1 MKADFQFSVGLR
13 FEIFMALETLLDP
26 TSRIHNAWKQETI
39 QKLPASF
46 FKSVRKNGLDSKIW
60 VTIGDAL
67 QETPVDISVDTLLDD
82 LRNIPIEKFQR
93 NVLTGALHIKK
104 IVDLLL
110 KKEGS
115 IQSAMKS
122 IPKTKHEWL
131 IFIGAYP
138 YKKEAPFII
147 ALEELI
153 RNPEEFR
160 EQTVAIIYKF
170 WNAVFEHT
178 WDKLIPR
185 FEESVFAKR
194 KIFEISDLD
203 EFARHALIRIEV
215 DEKQQEIKA
224 LRGGF
229 KLPLRQTRTC
239 TFLPSIFNDRRYWTC
254 YRLNDG
260 TYAAYFPYFEPSIS
274 LTARSYPGS
283 AKHLEP
289 ERDPLLILKA
299 LGDTTRFQ
307 IIALLAE
314 NSLSST
320 QLSERLALT
329 KATVSHHVH
338 ILREAGLLDEEFR
351 AGSVF
356 LNVRREVIKNLSG
369 LVLKR
374 LYK

>member
-1 MKADFQFSVGLR
+1 MKTDFRFSVGLR

-39 QKLPASF
+39 QKLPAFF
-46 FKSVRKNGLDSKIW
+46 FKSVRTCGLDSKMW

-67 QETPVDISVDTLLDD
+67 QETPVDISIDTLLDD
-82 LRNIPIEKFQR
+82 LRNIPIENFQR
-93 NVLTGALHIKK
+93 NILTGALHIKK
-104 IVDLLL
+104 VVDLIL
-110 KKEGS
+110 KKGGS
-115 IQSAMKS
+115 LPNAIKS
-122 IPKTKHEWL
+122 VPKTKHEWL

-147 ALEELI
+147 ALEKLI
-153 RNPEEFR
+153 RDPEKFR
-160 EQTVAIIYKF
+160 EQVVATISKF
-170 WNAVFEHT
+170 WAAVFEQT
-178 WDKLIPR
+178 WNKLIPR
-185 FEESVFAKR
+185 LEESVFTKR
-194 KIFEISDLD
+194 RIFEINDLD

-229 KLPLRQTRTC
+229 KLPLQQTRTC
-239 TFLPSIFNDRRYWTC
+239 TFLPSVFNDRRYWTC

-260 TYAAYFPYFEPSIS
+260 TYAAYFPYFEPLIP
-274 LTARSYPGS
+274 LTVRSYPGS
-283 AKHLEP
+283 AKHFEP
-289 ERDPLLILKA
+289 ELDPFLILKA

-307 IIALLAE
+307 IIVLLAE
-314 NSLSST
+314 SSLSST
-320 QLSERLALT
+320 QLSKRLALT

-356 LNVRREVIKNLSG
+356 LNVRREVI

>member
-1 MKADFQFSVGLR
+1 MKTDFQFSVGLR

-46 FKSVRKNGLDSKIW
+46 FKSVRTYGLDSKMW

-67 QETPVDISVDTLLDD
+67 QETPVNTSVDTLLDD
-82 LRNIPIEKFQR
+82 IRNLPIEKFQR
-93 NVLTGALHIKK
+93 NILIGALHIKK
-104 IVDLLL
+104 VVDLLL
-110 KKEGS
+110 KKGGS
-115 IQSAMKS
+115 LQIAMKS

-138 YKKEAPFII
+138 YKKEAPLMI

-160 EQTVAIIYKF
+160 EQVVATISKF
-170 WNAVFEHT
+170 WNTVFEQT
-178 WDKLIPR
+178 WDKLIPKL
-185 FEESVFAKR
+185 EESVFAKR
-194 KIFEISDLD
+194 RIFEISDLN
-203 EFARHALIRIEV
+203 EFVRHALIRIEV

-229 KLPLRQTRTC
+229 KLPLRQTRSC
-239 TFLPSIFNDRRYWTC
+239 TFLPSVFNDRRYWTC

-260 TYAAYFPYFEPSIS
+260 TYAVYFPYFEPSIP
-274 LTARSYPGS
+274 LTARGYPGS
-283 AKHLEP
+283 AKYVDP
-289 ERDPLLILKA
+289 ELDPLLILKA

-307 IIALLAE
+307 IIAMLAE
-314 NSLSST
+314 SSLSST
-320 QLSERLALT
+320 QLSARLSLT
-329 KATVSHHVH
+329 KATVSHHIH
-338 ILREAGLLDEEFR
+338 ILREAGLLDEEFK

-356 LNVRREVIKNLSG
+356 LTVRREVIKNLSG